1 LADEDPS
8 AKKFFKENELLTNLK
23 KAHVTLAHKRSHG
36 VAAVAS
42 YGIYLHQKVP
52 VEFTALLFSDK
63 MAALEAHV
71 GSVNG
76 ERVTCKNDWP
86 HATIWTAPNVPP
98 KEANTLPQL
107 ASEGKATR
115 LVIDPPI
122 MISGELNFY

>member
-1 LADEDPS
+1 M
-8 AKKFFKENELLTNLK
+8 
-23 KAHVTLAHKRSHG
+23 
-36 VAAVAS
+36 AAVAS
-42 YGIYLHQKVP
+42 YGMHLHQEVP

-63 MAALEAHV
+63 MAALEARV

-76 ERVTCKNDWP
+76 DKVVCKNDWP

-107 ASEGKATR
+107 VSEGKATR

-122 MISGELNFY
+122 TIPGVLDFY